1 MVKSPSEILRL
12 SSSVSPLAIWTA
24 WQGRV
29 PAPPDPR
36 GVLSIETHGCRES
49 RKSTRSTCWGDGSA
63 LCVCVRVHAHT
74 PRAER
79 APKTRH
85 EEHLPRQ
92 ESLQAFEEHAKP
104 SFQKTT
110 LERSCVLADATPG
123 QPGSEPGAGG
133 GLRAKGLCAQDPG
146 RSGHGGLPRFPR
158 RAGTWLQGARSLRHS
173 VTRRRRGEHR
183 AQVRGD
189 AGSPR
194 GGSHGEGESE
204 AQSRPHGEP
213 RPAEPEGKGRVPG
226 GSAAGSPARPHRAPS
241 PRGKAGV
248 GGARGPSPPSCRTT
262 TATTESRWTPGLQR

>member
-49 RKSTRSTCWGDGSA
+49 RKSTRSTCLGDGRA
-63 LCVCVRVHAHT
+63 LCVCVRVRVHT

-123 QPGSEPGAGG
+123 QPGSEPRAGAGYV
-133 GLRAKGLCAQDPG
+133 LRGCVRRTPDGAAT
-146 RSGHGGLPRFPR
+146 GGLPRFPR
-158 RAGTWLQGARSLRHS
+158 RAGTWLQAARSLRRS
-173 VTRRRRGEHR
+173 VTRRRGSEHR

-241 PRGKAGV
+241 PAGRL
-248 GGARGPSPPSCRTT
+248 GWEAPGAQPSILPHDD
-262 TATTESRWTPGLQR
+262 GHH